1 MPGMVLNGMIAL
13 KSNVFWPRVHFTIK
27 FIRSCVLYWMHN
39 AQSSPRKINI
49 QLQIRLLWNFLFK
62 MIGWKKFLRKS
73 ATVVSWGEFKW
84 KCCYVEP
91 LRLNIPNL
99 LLFFVCH
106 TTTGLKI
113 RHPKMV
119 RIISSDHLKSW
130 PFGGIFLVKITFYF
144 ISGDFRA
151 KNFMTPKLF
160 LRTRIFQSPRC

>member
-1 MPGMVLNGMIAL
+1 MIFFFKMPGMVLNGMIAL

-99 LLFFVCH
+99 LLCFVCLASH
-106 TTTGLKI
+106 YDRLKN
-113 RHPKMV
+113 
-119 RIISSDHLKSW
+119 S
-130 PFGGIFLVKITFYF
+130 
-144 ISGDFRA
+144 
-151 KNFMTPKLF
+151 TPQDGQNYYVVL
-160 LRTRIFQSPRC
+160 TI